1 MKCSTHTE
9 FTSPHLLFCV
19 NLCVNYV
26 AHLAQ
31 RLRDRF
37 GAHQSEFIVQHEV
50 VGQRCNVSSDAVAVF
65 AHPPS
70 FRLAHC
76 RLIVALAVMRWR
88 RPRVRVCVT
97 DEQMTAQ
104 IRVDQIVPAHSKITR
119 LEILDFG
126 GLSGPEQ
133 MAAQIRVGQI
143 EPVHSKIARLE
154 ILDFGGLSRPEI
166 VVLSVTHA

>member
-1 MKCSTHTE
+1 M
-9 FTSPHLLFCV
+9 
-19 NLCVNYV
+19 
-26 AHLAQ
+26 
-31 RLRDRF
+31 
-37 GAHQSEFIVQHEV
+37 
-50 VGQRCNVSSDAVAVF
+50 
-65 AHPPS
+65 
-70 FRLAHC
+70 
-76 RLIVALAVMRWR
+76 
-88 RPRVRVCVT
+88 RVCVT